1 MPSVLENIL
10 KDKLLEVSD
19 LKKNHALPININPS
33 DRDFKKALLEKKT
46 SFILECKKASPSKG
60 LIRKDFDLLKIA
72 KTYEKFASCIS
83 VLADSKY
90 FLGSYENIKIVSQ
103 HSTKPILCK
112 DFIIDAFQIKLAR
125 VMGANAVLLMLSVL
139 DDKNYLELFNLA
151 KSLNMSVL
159 TEVSNQQEIKRLL
172 KLQYDIIGINN
183 RDLHTLTTDIN
194 NTLKL
199 RPLLP
204 KDALVVSESGIHSHT
219 QIKALAPYVNG
230 FLVGSSLMKEKDL
243 KKACIKLILGENK
256 VCGLTRIKD
265 AKAVYKNHFI
275 YGGLIFEKSSP
286 RYIKPKEALKITK
299 AVKKLDFVGVF
310 VKDKIK
316 KIQKIAKK
324 LDLKAVQL
332 YGYSQQEIAQ
342 LKKSLPKTCAIWQV
356 VSVQVVSVQVVS
368 VQVGSAMSANDLA
381 PKIKEASLILYDTK
395 GDKMGGNGVSF
406 DWGILENVKTP
417 FMLAGGLNLD
427 NIQKA
432 LKVKALGLDFNSGL
446 ETSPGIK
453 NKDKIKRLARIL
465 REY

>member
-60 LIRKDFDLLKIA
+60 LIRKDFDLLEIA

-90 FLGSYENIKIVSQ
+90 FLGSYENIKMVSQ
-103 HSTKPILCK
+103 HSIKPILCK

-125 VMGANAVLLMLSVL
+125 MMGANAVLLMLSVL

-159 TEVSNQQEIKRLL
+159 TEVSNKQEIKRLL

-199 RPLLP
+199 RSLLP
-204 KDALVVSESGIHSHT
+204 KDALVVSESGIHSHA

-243 KKACIKLILGENK
+243 KKACVKLILGENK

-286 RYIKPKEALKITK
+286 RYIKPKKALKITK

-356 VSVQVVSVQVVS
+356 VSVQVGS
-368 VQVGSAMSANDLA
+368 VQVGSVMNANDLA

-432 LKVKALGLDFNSGL
+432 LKVKTLGLDFNSGL

>member
-10 KDKLLEVSD
+10 KDKLLEVSA
-19 LKKNHALPININPS
+19 LKKNHTLPTNITPS

-60 LIRKDFDLLKIA
+60 LIRKDFDLLEIT
-72 KTYEKFASCIS
+72 KTYEKFASCVS

-103 HSTKPILCK
+103 YSTKPILCK

-125 VMGANAVLLMLSVL
+125 MMGANAVLLMLSVL
-139 DDKNYLELFNLA
+139 DDENYLELFNLA

-159 TEVSNQQEIKRLL
+159 TEVSNKQEIKRLL

-183 RDLHTLTTDIN
+183 RDLHTLKTDIFH
-194 NTLKL
+194 TLEL

-204 KDALVVSESGIHSHT
+204 KDAIIISESGIYSHA

-230 FLVGSSLMKEKDL
+230 FLVGSSLMAQKDL
-243 KKACIKLILGENK
+243 KKACTKLILGENK

-265 AKAVYKNHFI
+265 AKDVYKNHFI

-316 KIQKIAKK
+316 KIQKVAKIVKK

-332 YGYSQQEIAQ
+332 YGYSQKEIAQ
-342 LKKSLPKTCAIWQV
+342 LKKVLPKTCAIWQV
-356 VSVQVVSVQVVS
+356 VSVADSK
-368 VQVGSAMSANDLA
+368 DLA
-381 PKIKEASLILYDTK
+381 PKAKEASLVLYDTK

-432 LKVKALGLDFNSGL
+432 LKIKALGLDFNSGL
-446 ETSPGIK
+446 EISPGIK

>member
-10 KDKLLEVSD
+10 KDKLLEVSA
-19 LKKNHALPININPS
+19 LKKNHTLPANITPS

-60 LIRKDFDLLKIA
+60 LIRKDFDLLEIT
-72 KTYEKFASCIS
+72 KTYEKFASCVS

-125 VMGANAVLLMLSVL
+125 MMGANAVLLMLSVL

-159 TEVSNQQEIKRLL
+159 TEVSNKQEIKRLL

-204 KDALVVSESGIHSHT
+204 KDALVVSESGIYSHT
-219 QIKALAPYVNG
+219 QIKAIASHVNG

-243 KKACIKLILGENK
+243 KKACVKLILGENK

-286 RYIKPKEALKITK
+286 RYIKPKKALKITK

-316 KIQKIAKK
+316 KIAKIAKIAKK

-332 YGYSQQEIAQ
+332 YGYSPKEIAQ
-342 LKKSLPKTCAIWQV
+342 LKKALPKTCAIWQV
-356 VSVQVVSVQVVS
+356 VNVMD
-368 VQVGSAMSANDLA
+368 AKDLA
-381 PKIKEASLILYDTK
+381 PKTKEASLILYDTK

-406 DWGILENVKTP
+406 DWGILENAKTP

-446 ETSPGIK
+446 EISPGIK

>member
-1 MPSVLENIL
+1 MPSVLESIL
-10 KDKLLEVSD
+10 KDKLLEVSM
-19 LKKNHALPININPS
+19 LKKNHTLPINITPS
-33 DRDFKKALLEKKT
+33 DRDFKKALLEKRT

-60 LIRKDFDLLKIA
+60 LIRKDFDLLEIT
-72 KTYEKFASCIS
+72 KTYEKFASCVS
-83 VLADSKY
+83 VLADAKH

-125 VMGANAVLLMLSVL
+125 VMGADAVLLMLSAL
-139 DDKNYLELFNLA
+139 DDKNYLELFNFA

-159 TEVSNQQEIKRLL
+159 TEVSNQQEIERLL

-183 RDLHTLTTDIN
+183 RDLHTLKTDIN
-194 NTLKL
+194 HTLEL

-204 KDALVVSESGIHSHT
+204 KDAIIISESGIYSHA

-243 KKACIKLILGENK
+243 KKACAKLILGENK
-256 VCGLTRIKD
+256 VCGLTKTKD

-316 KIQKIAKK
+316 KIAKIVKK

-332 YGYSQQEIAQ
+332 YGYSPKEIAQ

-356 VSVQVVSVQVVS
+356 VSVMN
-368 VQVGSAMSANDLA
+368 AKDLA
-381 PKIKEASLILYDTK
+381 PKAKEASLILYDTK

-406 DWGILENVKTP
+406 DWEILENVKTP

-432 LKVKALGLDFNSGL
+432 LKIKALGLDFNSGL
-446 ETSPGIK
+446 EISPGIK

>member
-33 DRDFKKALLEKKT
+33 DKDFKKALLEKKT

-60 LIRKDFDLLKIA
+60 LIRKDFDLLEIA

-90 FLGSYENIKIVSQ
+90 FLGSYENIKMVSQ

-125 VMGANAVLLMLSVL
+125 MMGANAVLLMLSVL

-151 KSLNMSVL
+151 KSLKMSVL
-159 TEVSNQQEIKRLL
+159 TEVSNKQEIKRLI

-243 KKACIKLILGENK
+243 KKACVKLILGENK
-256 VCGLTRIKD
+256 VCGLTKIKD

-286 RYIKPKEALKITK
+286 RYIKPKKALKITK

-332 YGYSQQEIAQ
+332 YSYSQQEIAQ
-342 LKKSLPKTCAIWQV
+342 LKKTLPKTCAIW
-356 VSVQVVSVQVVS
+356 QVVS

-381 PKIKEASLILYDTK
+381 PKAKEASLILYDTK

>member
-10 KDKLLEVSD
+10 KDKLLEVSA
-19 LKKNHALPININPS
+19 LKKNHALPINITPS

-60 LIRKDFDLLKIA
+60 LIRKDFDLLEIT

-103 HSTKPILCK
+103 HSNKPILCK

-125 VMGANAVLLMLSVL
+125 VMGANAVLLMLSAL

-159 TEVSNQQEIKRLL
+159 TEVSNKQEIKRLL

-183 RDLHTLTTDIN
+183 RDLHTLKTDIN
-194 NTLKL
+194 HTLKL

-204 KDALVVSESGIHSHT
+204 KDALVVSESGIHSHA

-243 KKACIKLILGENK
+243 KKACAKLILGENK

-316 KIQKIAKK
+316 KN
-324 LDLKAVQL
+324 
-332 YGYSQQEIAQ
+332 
-342 LKKSLPKTCAIWQV
+342 PK
-356 VSVQVVSVQVVS
+356 
-368 VQVGSAMSANDLA
+368 N
-381 PKIKEASLILYDTK
+381 
-395 GDKMGGNGVSF
+395 
-406 DWGILENVKTP
+406 
-417 FMLAGGLNLD
+417 
-427 NIQKA
+427 
-432 LKVKALGLDFNSGL
+432 
-446 ETSPGIK
+446 
-453 NKDKIKRLARIL
+453 R
-465 REY
+465 

>member
-10 KDKLLEVSD
+10 KDKLLEVSI

-33 DRDFKKALLEKKT
+33 DRDFKKALLETKT

-60 LIRKDFDLLKIA
+60 LIRKDFDLLKIT

-103 HSTKPILCK
+103 HSTKPVLCK

-125 VMGANAVLLMLSVL
+125 MMGANAVLLMLSVL
-139 DDKNYLELFNLA
+139 DDKNYSELFNLA

-183 RDLHTLTTDIN
+183 RDLHTLKTDIDY
-194 NTLKL
+194 TLKL

-204 KDALVVSESGIHSHT
+204 KDALVVSESGIYSHA
-219 QIKALAPYVNG
+219 QIKALTPYVNG

-256 VCGLTRIKD
+256 VCGLTKIKD

-310 VKDKIK
+310 VKDKKDKIK

-332 YGYSQQEIAQ
+332 YGYSPKEIAQ
-342 LKKSLPKTCAIWQV
+342 LKKSLPKTCVIWQV
-356 VSVQVVSVQVVS
+356 VNV
-368 VQVGSAMSANDLA
+368 MDANDLA
-381 PKIKEASLILYDTK
+381 PKAKEASLILYDTK

-432 LKVKALGLDFNSGL
+432 LKIKALGLDFNSGL
-446 ETSPGIK
+446 EISPGIK
-453 NKDKIKRLARIL
+453 NKDTIKRLARIL

>member
-10 KDKLLEVSD
+10 KDKLLEVSA
-19 LKKNHALPININPS
+19 LKKNHTLPANITPS

-125 VMGANAVLLMLSVL
+125 MMGANAVLLMLSAL

-159 TEVSNQQEIKRLL
+159 TEVSNKQEIERLL

-183 RDLHTLTTDIN
+183 RDLHTLKTDIN

-199 RPLLP
+199 RSLLP
-204 KDALVVSESGIHSHT
+204 KDALVVSESGIYSHA

-310 VKDKIK
+310 VKDRIK

-332 YGYSQQEIAQ
+332 YGYSQKEIAQ

-356 VSVQVVSVQVVS
+356 VSVQVGS
-368 VQVGSAMSANDLA
+368 VQVGSVMSTNDLA

-406 DWGILENVKTP
+406 DWGILENVKMP

>member
-10 KDKLLEVSD
+10 KDKLLEVSA
-19 LKKNHALPININPS
+19 LKKNHALPINIAPS
-33 DRDFKKALLEKKT
+33 DRDFKKALLEKRT

-60 LIRKDFDLLKIA
+60 LIRKDFDLLEIT
-72 KTYEKFASCIS
+72 KTYEKFASCVS

-159 TEVSNQQEIKRLL
+159 TEVSNQQEIERLL

-183 RDLHTLTTDIN
+183 RDLHTLKTDIFH
-194 NTLKL
+194 TLKL

-204 KDALVVSESGIHSHT
+204 KDAIIISESGIYSHA

-243 KKACIKLILGENK
+243 KKACAKLILGENK

-265 AKAVYKNHFI
+265 AKAVYENHFI

-316 KIQKIAKK
+316 KIAKIAKK

-332 YGYSQQEIAQ
+332 YGYSPKEIAQ

-356 VSVQVVSVQVVS
+356 VSVMN
-368 VQVGSAMSANDLA
+368 AKDLT
-381 PKIKEASLILYDTK
+381 PKTKEASLILYDTK

-406 DWGILENVKTP
+406 DWEILENVKTP

-427 NIQKA
+427 NIQNA

-446 ETSPGIK
+446 EISPGIK

>member
-10 KDKLLEVSD
+10 KDKLLEVSM
-19 LKKNHALPININPS
+19 LKKNHTLPANITPS
-33 DRDFKKALLEKKT
+33 DKDFKKALLEKRT

-72 KTYEKFASCIS
+72 KTYEKFASCVS
-83 VLADSKY
+83 VLADAKH

-125 VMGANAVLLMLSVL
+125 VMGANAALLMLSVL

-159 TEVSNQQEIKRLL
+159 TEVSNQQEIERLL

-183 RDLHTLTTDIN
+183 RDLHTLKTDIFH
-194 NTLKL
+194 TLEL

-204 KDALVVSESGIHSHT
+204 KDAIIISESGIHSHA

-243 KKACIKLILGENK
+243 KKACAKLILGENK
-256 VCGLTRIKD
+256 VCGLTRTKD

-310 VKDKIK
+310 VKDSVK

-332 YGYSQQEIAQ
+332 YNYSPKKIAQ
-342 LKKSLPKTCAIWQV
+342 LKKALPKTCTIWQV
-356 VSVQVVSVQVVS
+356 VSVMN
-368 VQVGSAMSANDLA
+368 AKDLA
-381 PKIKEASLILYDTK
+381 PKTKEASLILYDTK

-406 DWGILENVKTP
+406 DWEILENAKTP

-432 LKVKALGLDFNSGL
+432 LKIKALGLDFNSGL
-446 ETSPGIK
+446 EISPGIK
-453 NKDKIKRLARIL
+453 NKDKIKQLARIL

>member
-10 KDKLLEVSD
+10 KDKLLEVSA
-19 LKKNHALPININPS
+19 LKENHTLPANITPS

-72 KTYEKFASCIS
+72 KTYEKFASCVS
-83 VLADSKY
+83 VLADSKH

-103 HSTKPILCK
+103 HSNKPILCK

-159 TEVSNQQEIKRLL
+159 TEVSNKQEIERLL

-183 RDLHTLTTDIN
+183 RDLHTLKTDIFH
-194 NTLKL
+194 TLEL

-204 KDALVVSESGIHSHT
+204 KDALIISESGIYSHA

-230 FLVGSSLMKEKDL
+230 FLVGSSLMAQKDL

-286 RYIKPKEALKITK
+286 RYIKPKKALKITK

-310 VKDKIK
+310 VKD
-316 KIQKIAKK
+316 
-324 LDLKAVQL
+324 
-332 YGYSQQEIAQ
+332 
-342 LKKSLPKTCAIWQV
+342 
-356 VSVQVVSVQVVS
+356 
-368 VQVGSAMSANDLA
+368 
-381 PKIKEASLILYDTK
+381 
-395 GDKMGGNGVSF
+395 
-406 DWGILENVKTP
+406 
-417 FMLAGGLNLD
+417 
-427 NIQKA
+427 
-432 LKVKALGLDFNSGL
+432 
-446 ETSPGIK
+446 GIK
-453 NKDKIKRLARIL
+453 
-465 REY
+465 

>member
-10 KDKLLEVSD
+10 KDKILEVSI
-19 LKKNHALPININPS
+19 LKKKHALATNINPS

-72 KTYEKFASCIS
+72 KTYEKFASCVS

-139 DDKNYLELFNLA
+139 DDENYLELFNLA

-159 TEVSNQQEIKRLL
+159 TEVSNKQEIKRLL
-172 KLQYDIIGINN
+172 KLRYDIIGINN

-199 RPLLP
+199 RSLLP

-256 VCGLTRIKD
+256 VCGLTKIKD

-356 VSVQVVSVQVVS
+356 VSVQVGSV
-368 VQVGSAMSANDLA
+368 MNANDLA
-381 PKIKEASLILYDTK
+381 PKVKEASLILYDTK

>member
-10 KDKLLEVSD
+10 KDKLLEVSA
-19 LKKNHALPININPS
+19 LKENHTLPANINPS

-83 VLADSKY
+83 VLADSKH

-125 VMGANAVLLMLSVL
+125 MMGANAVLLMLSAL

-159 TEVSNQQEIKRLL
+159 TEVSNKQEIERLL

-183 RDLHTLTTDIN
+183 RDLHTLKTDIN
-194 NTLKL
+194 HTLEL
-199 RPLLP
+199 RSLLP
-204 KDALVVSESGIHSHT
+204 KDALIISESGIYSHA

-230 FLVGSSLMKEKDL
+230 FLVGSSLMAQKDL

-265 AKAVYKNHFI
+265 AKDVYKNHFI

-286 RYIKPKEALKITK
+286 RYIKPKKALKITK

-310 VKDKIK
+310 VKDSIK

-332 YGYSQQEIAQ
+332 YGYSQKEIAQ

-356 VSVQVVSVQVVS
+356 VSVMN
-368 VQVGSAMSANDLA
+368 AKDLV
-381 PKIKEASLILYDTK
+381 PKAKGASLILYDTK

-406 DWGILENVKTP
+406 DWEILENVKTP

-446 ETSPGIK
+446 EISPGIK

>member
-72 KTYEKFASCIS
+72 KTYEKFASCVS

-125 VMGANAVLLMLSVL
+125 MMGANAVLLMLSVL

-199 RPLLP
+199 RSLLP
-204 KDALVVSESGIHSHT
+204 KDALIISESGIYSHA

-243 KKACIKLILGENK
+243 KKACVKLILGENK

-286 RYIKPKEALKITK
+286 RYIKPKKALKITK

-310 VKDKIK
+310 VKDRIK

-332 YGYSQQEIAQ
+332 YGYSQKEIAQ

-356 VSVQVVSVQVVS
+356 MS
-368 VQVGSAMSANDLA
+368 VQVGSVMSANDLA
-381 PKIKEASLILYDTK
+381 PKAKGASLILYDTK

-432 LKVKALGLDFNSGL
+432 LKIKALGLDFNSGL
-446 ETSPGIK
+446 EISLGIK

>member
-10 KDKLLEVSD
+10 KDKLLEVSV
-19 LKKNHALPININPS
+19 LKKNHTLPININPS

-60 LIRKDFDLLKIA
+60 LIRKDFDLLKIT

-90 FLGSYENIKIVSQ
+90 FLGSYENIKMVSQ
-103 HSTKPILCK
+103 HSIKPILCK

-125 VMGANAVLLMLSVL
+125 MMGANAVLLMLSVL

-151 KSLNMSVL
+151 KSLNMRVL

-183 RDLHTLTTDIN
+183 RDLHTLKTDIDH
-194 NTLKL
+194 TLKL

-204 KDALVVSESGIHSHT
+204 KDALIISESGIYSHA

-265 AKAVYKNHFI
+265 AKAVYKNHFV

-299 AVKKLDFVGVF
+299 ALKKLDFVGVF

-356 VSVQVVSVQVVS
+356 VS
-368 VQVGSAMSANDLA
+368 AMSANDLV
-381 PKIKEASLILYDTK
+381 PKVKEASLILYDTK

-406 DWGILENVKTP
+406 DWSILENVKTP

>member
-10 KDKLLEVSD
+10 KDKLLEVAT
-19 LKKNHALPININPS
+19 LKKNHTLPANITPS

-60 LIRKDFDLLKIA
+60 LIRKDFDLLEIT
-72 KTYEKFASCIS
+72 KTYEKFASCVS

-125 VMGANAVLLMLSVL
+125 VMGANAVLLMLSAL

-159 TEVSNQQEIKRLL
+159 TEVSNKQEIKRLL

-183 RDLHTLTTDIN
+183 RDLHTLKTDIFH
-194 NTLKL
+194 TLEL

-204 KDALVVSESGIHSHT
+204 KDAIIISESGIYSHA

-243 KKACIKLILGENK
+243 KKACAKLILGENK

-310 VKDKIK
+310 VKDSVK
-316 KIQKIAKK
+316 KIQKIAKIAKK

-332 YGYSQQEIAQ
+332 YNYSPKEIAQ

-356 VSVQVVSVQVVS
+356 VSVMN
-368 VQVGSAMSANDLA
+368 AKDLA
-381 PKIKEASLILYDTK
+381 PKAKEASLILYDTK

-406 DWGILENVKTP
+406 DWEILENVKTP

-427 NIQKA
+427 NIQNA

-446 ETSPGIK
+446 EISPGIK
-453 NKDKIKRLARIL
+453 NKDKIKQLARIL

>member
-10 KDKLLEVSD
+10 KDKLLEVSM
-19 LKKNHALPININPS
+19 LKKNHTLPINITPS

-72 KTYEKFASCIS
+72 KTYEKFTSCVS
-83 VLADSKY
+83 VLADAKH

-125 VMGANAVLLMLSVL
+125 VMGSNAVLLMLSVL

-159 TEVSNQQEIKRLL
+159 TEVSNQQEIERLL

-183 RDLHTLTTDIN
+183 RDLHTLKTDIFH
-194 NTLKL
+194 TLEL

-204 KDALVVSESGIHSHT
+204 KDALIISESGIYSHA

-243 KKACIKLILGENK
+243 KKACAKLILGENK
-256 VCGLTRIKD
+256 VCGLTRTKD

-316 KIQKIAKK
+316 KIAKIAKK

-332 YGYSQQEIAQ
+332 YGYSPKKIAQ

-356 VSVQVVSVQVVS
+356 VSV
-368 VQVGSAMSANDLA
+368 MSTKDLA
-381 PKIKEASLILYDTK
+381 PKIQEASLILYDTK

-406 DWGILENVKTP
+406 DWEILENVKTP

-427 NIQKA
+427 NIQNA

-446 ETSPGIK
+446 EISPGIK
-453 NKDKIKRLARIL
+453 NKDKIKQLARML

>member
-10 KDKLLEVSD
+10 KDKLLEVSA
-19 LKKNHALPININPS
+19 LKKNHALPVNITPS

-60 LIRKDFDLLKIA
+60 LIRKDFDLLEIT

-83 VLADSKY
+83 VLADSKH

-125 VMGANAVLLMLSVL
+125 MMGANAVLLMLSVL

-151 KSLNMSVL
+151 KSLNMSTL
-159 TEVSNQQEIKRLL
+159 TEVSNKQEIKRLL

-204 KDALVVSESGIHSHT
+204 KDALVVSESGIYSHA
-219 QIKALAPYVNG
+219 QIKALAPHVNG

-243 KKACIKLILGENK
+243 KKACVKLILGENK
-256 VCGLTRIKD
+256 VCGLTKIKD

-286 RYIKPKEALKITK
+286 RYIKPKKALKITK

-332 YGYSQQEIAQ
+332 YSYSPKEIAQ

-356 VSVQVVSVQVVS
+356 VSVQVGSV
-368 VQVGSAMSANDLA
+368 MSANDLA
-381 PKIKEASLILYDTK
+381 PKAKEASLILYDTK

-406 DWGILENVKTP
+406 DWGVLENVKTP

-446 ETSPGIK
+446 EISPGIK

>member
-10 KDKLLEVSD
+10 KDKLLEVSA
-19 LKKNHALPININPS
+19 LKKNHALAANINPS

-90 FLGSYENIKIVSQ
+90 FLGSYENIKMVSQ
-103 HSTKPILCK
+103 LSIKPILCK

-125 VMGANAVLLMLSVL
+125 MMGANAVLLMLSVL

-204 KDALVVSESGIHSHT
+204 KDALVVSESGIYSHA

-356 VSVQVVSVQVVS
+356 VSVQVGSVQVVN
-368 VQVGSAMSANDLA
+368 VMSSNDLA
-381 PKIKEASLILYDTK
+381 PKVKEVSLILYDTK

>member
-10 KDKLLEVSD
+10 KDKLLEVSM
-19 LKKNHALPININPS
+19 LKKNHTLPANITPS
-33 DRDFKKALLEKKT
+33 DRDFKKALLEKRT

-72 KTYEKFASCIS
+72 KTYEKFASCVS
-83 VLADSKY
+83 VLADAKH

-125 VMGANAVLLMLSVL
+125 VMGANAALLMLSVL

-159 TEVSNQQEIKRLL
+159 TEVSNQQEIERLI

-183 RDLHTLTTDIN
+183 RDLHTLKTDIFH
-194 NTLKL
+194 TLEL

-204 KDALVVSESGIHSHT
+204 KDALIISESGIYSHA

-243 KKACIKLILGENK
+243 KKACAKLILGENK
-256 VCGLTRIKD
+256 VCGLTRTKD

-286 RYIKPKEALKITK
+286 RYIKPKEALKIIK

-310 VKDKIK
+310 VKDGIK
-316 KIQKIAKK
+316 KIQKIVKK

-332 YGYSQQEIAQ
+332 YNYSPKKIAQ
-342 LKKSLPKTCAIWQV
+342 LKKALPKTCAIWQV
-356 VSVQVVSVQVVS
+356 VSVADSK
-368 VQVGSAMSANDLA
+368 DLA
-381 PKIKEASLILYDTK
+381 PKTKEASLILYDTK

-406 DWGILENVKTP
+406 DWEILENAKTP

-432 LKVKALGLDFNSGL
+432 LKIKALGLDFNSGL
-446 ETSPGIK
+446 EISPGIK
-453 NKDKIKRLARIL
+453 NKDKIKQLARIL

>member
-1 MPSVLENIL
+1 
-10 KDKLLEVSD
+10 
-19 LKKNHALPININPS
+19 
-33 DRDFKKALLEKKT
+33 
-46 SFILECKKASPSKG
+46 
-60 LIRKDFDLLKIA
+60 
-72 KTYEKFASCIS
+72 
-83 VLADSKY
+83 
-90 FLGSYENIKIVSQ
+90 
-103 HSTKPILCK
+103 
-112 DFIIDAFQIKLAR
+112 
-125 VMGANAVLLMLSVL
+125 MGANAVLLMLSVL

-151 KSLNMSVL
+151 KSLNMSAL
-159 TEVSNQQEIKRLL
+159 TEVSNKQEIKRLL

-199 RPLLP
+199 CSLLP
-204 KDALVVSESGIHSHT
+204 KDALVVSESGIHSHA

-256 VCGLTRIKD
+256 VCGLTKIKD

-310 VKDKIK
+310 VKDGIK

-332 YGYSQQEIAQ
+332 YGYSQKEIAQ

-356 VSVQVVSVQVVS
+356 VSVMN
-368 VQVGSAMSANDLA
+368 AKDLV
-381 PKIKEASLILYDTK
+381 PKTKEASLILYDTK

-406 DWGILENVKTP
+406 DWGILENAKTP

-432 LKVKALGLDFNSGL
+432 LKIKALGLDFNSGL
-446 ETSPGIK
+446 EISPRIK

>member
-10 KDKLLEVSD
+10 KDKLLEVSA
-19 LKKNHALPININPS
+19 LKKNHALPINIAPS
-33 DRDFKKALLEKKT
+33 DRDFKKALLEKRT

-60 LIRKDFDLLKIA
+60 LIRKDFDLLEIT
-72 KTYEKFASCIS
+72 KTYEKFASCVS

-183 RDLHTLTTDIN
+183 RDLHTLKTDIFH
-194 NTLKL
+194 TLKL

-204 KDALVVSESGIHSHT
+204 KDALIISESGIYSHA
-219 QIKALAPYVNG
+219 QIKALASYVNG
-230 FLVGSSLMKEKDL
+230 FLVGSSLMKEKNL

-310 VKDKIK
+310 VKDSVK
-316 KIQKIAKK
+316 KIQKIAKIVKK

-332 YGYSQQEIAQ
+332 YGYSQKEIAQ
-342 LKKSLPKTCAIWQV
+342 LKKSLPKTCTIWQV
-356 VSVQVVSVQVVS
+356 ISV
-368 VQVGSAMSANDLA
+368 MSAKDLA
-381 PKIKEASLILYDTK
+381 PKAKEASLILYDTK
-395 GDKMGGNGVSF
+395 GDKKGGNGVSF
-406 DWGILENVKTP
+406 DWEILENVKTP

-427 NIQKA
+427 NIQNA

-446 ETSPGIK
+446 EISPGIK
-453 NKDKIKRLARIL
+453 NKDKIKQLARML

>member
-10 KDKLLEVSD
+10 KDKLLEVSN
-19 LKKNHALPININPS
+19 LKKNHALPINITPS

-60 LIRKDFDLLKIA
+60 LIRKDFDLLEIT
-72 KTYEKFASCIS
+72 KTYEKFASCVS
-83 VLADSKY
+83 VLADSKH

-125 VMGANAVLLMLSVL
+125 MMGADAVLLMLSTL
-139 DDKNYLELFNLA
+139 DDKNYLALFNLA

-159 TEVSNQQEIKRLL
+159 TEVSNKQEIERLL
-172 KLQYDIIGINN
+172 KLQYDIIGVNN
-183 RDLHTLTTDIN
+183 RDLHTLKTDIFH
-194 NTLKL
+194 TLEL

-204 KDALVVSESGIHSHT
+204 KDALIISESGIYSHA

-230 FLVGSSLMKEKDL
+230 FLVGSSLMAQKDL

-265 AKAVYKNHFI
+265 AKDVYKNHFI

-286 RYIKPKEALKITK
+286 RYIKPKKALKITK

-310 VKDKIK
+310 VKDSVK
-316 KIQKIAKK
+316 KIQKIVKK

-332 YGYSQQEIAQ
+332 YGYSPKKIAQ

-356 VSVQVVSVQVVS
+356 ISVMN
-368 VQVGSAMSANDLA
+368 AKDLV
-381 PKIKEASLILYDTK
+381 PKTKEASLILYDTK

-406 DWGILENVKTP
+406 DWEILENVKTP

-446 ETSPGIK
+446 EISPGIK

>member
-10 KDKLLEVSD
+10 KDKLLEVSM
-19 LKKNHALPININPS
+19 LKKNHTLPANITPS

-60 LIRKDFDLLKIA
+60 LIRKDFDLLKIT
-72 KTYEKFASCIS
+72 KTYEKFASCVS
-83 VLADSKY
+83 VLADAKH

-125 VMGANAVLLMLSVL
+125 VMGSNAVLLMLSVL
-139 DDKNYLELFNLA
+139 DDKNYLELFNFA

-159 TEVSNQQEIKRLL
+159 TEVSNQQEIERLL

-183 RDLHTLTTDIN
+183 RDLHTLKTDIN
-194 NTLKL
+194 HTLEL

-204 KDALVVSESGIHSHT
+204 KDAIIISESGIHSHA

-243 KKACIKLILGENK
+243 KKACAKLILGENK
-256 VCGLTRIKD
+256 VCGLTRTKD

-316 KIQKIAKK
+316 KIQKIVKK

-332 YGYSQQEIAQ
+332 YGYSPKEIAQ
-342 LKKSLPKTCAIWQV
+342 LKKALPKTCAIWQV
-356 VSVQVVSVQVVS
+356 VSVADSK
-368 VQVGSAMSANDLA
+368 DLA
-381 PKIKEASLILYDTK
+381 PKTKEASLILYDTK

-406 DWGILENVKTP
+406 DWEILENAKTP

-446 ETSPGIK
+446 EISPGIK
-453 NKDKIKRLARIL
+453 NKDKIKQLSRIL

>member
-10 KDKLLEVSD
+10 KDKLLEVSA
-19 LKKNHALPININPS
+19 LKKNHTLPANINPS

-60 LIRKDFDLLKIA
+60 LIRKDFDLLKIT

-83 VLADSKY
+83 VLADSKH

-125 VMGANAVLLMLSVL
+125 MMGANAVLLMLSVL

-183 RDLHTLTTDIN
+183 RDLHTLKTDIFH
-194 NTLKL
+194 TLKL

-204 KDALVVSESGIHSHT
+204 KDALIISESGIYSHA

-243 KKACIKLILGENK
+243 KKACAKLILGENK

-310 VKDKIK
+310 VKDSVK
-316 KIQKIAKK
+316 KIQKIAKIVKK

-332 YGYSQQEIAQ
+332 YGYSPKKIAQ

-356 VSVQVVSVQVVS
+356 VSVADSK
-368 VQVGSAMSANDLA
+368 DLT
-381 PKIKEASLILYDTK
+381 PKAKGASLILYDTK

-406 DWGILENVKTP
+406 DWEILENVKTP

-432 LKVKALGLDFNSGL
+432 LKIKALGLDFNSGL
-446 ETSPGIK
+446 EISPGIK
-453 NKDKIKRLARIL
+453 NKDKIKQLARML

>member
-10 KDKLLEVSD
+10 KDKLLEVSM
-19 LKKNHALPININPS
+19 LKKNHTLPANITPS

-60 LIRKDFDLLKIA
+60 LIRKDFDLLEIT
-72 KTYEKFASCIS
+72 KTYEKFASCVS

-125 VMGANAVLLMLSVL
+125 MMGADAVLLMLSVL
-139 DDKNYLELFNLA
+139 DDENYLELFNLA

-159 TEVSNQQEIKRLL
+159 TEVSNQQEIERLL

-183 RDLHTLTTDIN
+183 RDLHTLKTDIFH
-194 NTLKL
+194 TLEL

-204 KDALVVSESGIHSHT
+204 KDAIIISESGIYSHA

-230 FLVGSSLMKEKDL
+230 FLVGSSLMAQKDL
-243 KKACIKLILGENK
+243 KKACTKLILGENK

-265 AKAVYKNHFI
+265 AKDVYKNHFI

-316 KIQKIAKK
+316 KIAKIVKK

-332 YGYSQQEIAQ
+332 YGYSPKEIAQ

-356 VSVQVVSVQVVS
+356 VSV
-368 VQVGSAMSANDLA
+368 MSAKDLA
-381 PKIKEASLILYDTK
+381 PKIQEASLILYDTK

-406 DWGILENVKTP
+406 DWEILENVKTP

-446 ETSPGIK
+446 EISPGIK
-453 NKDKIKRLARIL
+453 NKDKIKQLARIL

>member
-10 KDKLLEVSD
+10 KDKLLEVVA
-19 LKKNHALPININPS
+19 LKKNHTLPINITPS

-60 LIRKDFDLLKIA
+60 LIRKDFDLLKIT
-72 KTYEKFASCIS
+72 KTYEKFASCVS
-83 VLADSKY
+83 VLADAKH

-125 VMGANAVLLMLSVL
+125 MMGANAVLLMLSVL
-139 DDKNYLELFNLA
+139 DDENYLELFNLA

-159 TEVSNQQEIKRLL
+159 TEVSNQQEIERLL

-183 RDLHTLTTDIN
+183 RDLHTLKTDIFH
-194 NTLKL
+194 TLEL

-204 KDALVVSESGIHSHT
+204 KDALVVSESGIYSHA

-230 FLVGSSLMKEKDL
+230 FLVGSSLMAQKDL

-265 AKAVYKNHFI
+265 SKAVYKNHFI

-286 RYIKPKEALKITK
+286 RYIKSKEALKITK

-316 KIQKIAKK
+316 KIAKIVKK

-332 YGYSQQEIAQ
+332 YGYSQKEIAQ
-342 LKKSLPKTCAIWQV
+342 LKKSLPKTCTIWQV
-356 VSVQVVSVQVVS
+356 VNV
-368 VQVGSAMSANDLA
+368 MDANDLA
-381 PKIKEASLILYDTK
+381 PKAKGASLILYDTK

-406 DWGILENVKTP
+406 DWEILENAKTP

-446 ETSPGIK
+446 EISPGIK

>member
-10 KDKLLEVSD
+10 KDKLLEVSA
-19 LKKNHALPININPS
+19 LKKNHALPVNITPS

-60 LIRKDFDLLKIA
+60 LIRKDFDLLEIT

-83 VLADSKY
+83 VLADSKH

-125 VMGANAVLLMLSVL
+125 MMGANAVLLMLSVL

-151 KSLNMSVL
+151 KSLNMSAL
-159 TEVSNQQEIKRLL
+159 TEVSNKQEIKRLL

-183 RDLHTLTTDIN
+183 RDLHTLKTDIFH
-194 NTLKL
+194 TLEL

-204 KDALVVSESGIHSHT
+204 KDALVVSESGIHSHA
-219 QIKALAPYVNG
+219 QIKALSPYVNG

-256 VCGLTRIKD
+256 VCGLTKIKD

-286 RYIKPKEALKITK
+286 RYIKPKKALKITK

-332 YGYSQQEIAQ
+332 YGYSQKEIAQ

-356 VSVQVVSVQVVS
+356 VSVQV
-368 VQVGSAMSANDLA
+368 GSMMDANDLA

-453 NKDKIKRLARIL
+453 NKDKIKRLARIF

>member
-10 KDKLLEVSD
+10 KDKLLEVSA
-19 LKKNHALPININPS
+19 LKKNHTLPANITPS
-33 DRDFKKALLEKKT
+33 DRDFKKALLEKRT

-60 LIRKDFDLLKIA
+60 LIRKDFDLLKIT

-83 VLADSKY
+83 VLADSKH

-125 VMGANAVLLMLSVL
+125 MMGADAVLLMLSAL

-159 TEVSNQQEIKRLL
+159 TEVSNKQEIERLL

-183 RDLHTLTTDIN
+183 RDLHTLKTDIFH
-194 NTLKL
+194 TLEL

-204 KDALVVSESGIHSHT
+204 KDAIIISESGIYSHA

-310 VKDKIK
+310 VKDSVK
-316 KIQKIAKK
+316 KIQKIAKIVKK

-332 YGYSQQEIAQ
+332 YNYSPKKIAQ
-342 LKKSLPKTCAIWQV
+342 LKKALPKTCAIWQV
-356 VSVQVVSVQVVS
+356 VSVADSK
-368 VQVGSAMSANDLA
+368 DLV
-381 PKIKEASLILYDTK
+381 PKIQEASLILYDTK
-395 GDKMGGNGVSF
+395 GDKMGGNGVNF
-406 DWGILENVKTP
+406 DWEILENVKTP

-446 ETSPGIK
+446 EISPGIK
-453 NKDKIKRLARIL
+453 NKDKIKQLARIL

>member
-10 KDKLLEVSD
+10 KDKLLEVSN
-19 LKKNHALPININPS
+19 LKKKHALPIININPS

-46 SFILECKKASPSKG
+46 NFILECKKASPSKG
-60 LIRKDFDLLKIA
+60 LIRKDFDLLKIT

-90 FLGSYENIKIVSQ
+90 FLGSYENIKMVSQ

-125 VMGANAVLLMLSVL
+125 MMGANAVLLMLSVL

-199 RPLLP
+199 RSLLP
-204 KDALVVSESGIHSHT
+204 KDALVVSESGIYSHA

-230 FLVGSSLMKEKDL
+230 FLVGSSLMAQKDL

-265 AKAVYKNHFI
+265 AKVVYKNHFI

-310 VKDKIK
+310 VKDRIK

-332 YGYSQQEIAQ
+332 YNYSQKEIAQ

-356 VSVQVVSVQVVS
+356 VNV
-368 VQVGSAMSANDLA
+368 MDANDLA
-381 PKIKEASLILYDTK
+381 PKAKEASLILYDTK

-406 DWGILENVKTP
+406 DWEILENVKTP

-432 LKVKALGLDFNSGL
+432 LKIKALGLDFNSGL

-453 NKDKIKRLARIL
+453 NKDTIKRLARIL

>member
-10 KDKLLEVSD
+10 KDKLLEVSA
-19 LKKNHALPININPS
+19 LKKNHTLPANITPS

-60 LIRKDFDLLKIA
+60 LIRKDFDLLEIT
-72 KTYEKFASCIS
+72 KTYEKFASCVS
-83 VLADSKY
+83 VLADSKH

-125 VMGANAVLLMLSVL
+125 IMGANAVLLMLSVL
-139 DDKNYLELFNLA
+139 DDENYLELFNLA

-183 RDLHTLTTDIN
+183 RDLHTLKTDIDH
-194 NTLKL
+194 TLEL

-204 KDALVVSESGIHSHT
+204 KDAIIISESGIYSHA

-310 VKDKIK
+310 VKDSVK
-316 KIQKIAKK
+316 KIQKIAKIAKK

-332 YGYSQQEIAQ
+332 YNYSPKEIAQ
-342 LKKSLPKTCAIWQV
+342 LKKALPKTCAIWQV
-356 VSVQVVSVQVVS
+356 VSVADSK
-368 VQVGSAMSANDLA
+368 DLT
-381 PKIKEASLILYDTK
+381 PKAKGASLILYDTK

-406 DWGILENVKTP
+406 DWEILENVKTP

-432 LKVKALGLDFNSGL
+432 LKIKALGLDFNSGL
-446 ETSPGIK
+446 EISPGIK
-453 NKDKIKRLARIL
+453 NKDKIKQLARML